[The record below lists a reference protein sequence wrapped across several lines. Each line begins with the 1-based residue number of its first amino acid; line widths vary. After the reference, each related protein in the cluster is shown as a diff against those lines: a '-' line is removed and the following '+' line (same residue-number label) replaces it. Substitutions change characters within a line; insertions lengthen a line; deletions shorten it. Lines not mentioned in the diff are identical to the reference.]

1 MLTYRQKCWAGR
13 KKRFG
18 DTSKITKTKAIS
30 RLSTKT

>member
-18 DTSKITKTKAIS
+18 DTSKITKN
-30 RLSTKT
+30 